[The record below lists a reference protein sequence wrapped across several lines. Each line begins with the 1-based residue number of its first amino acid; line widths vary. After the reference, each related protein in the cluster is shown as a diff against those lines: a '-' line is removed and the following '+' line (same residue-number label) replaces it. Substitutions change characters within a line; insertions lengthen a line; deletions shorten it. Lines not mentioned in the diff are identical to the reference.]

1 MTLAGAFFSKRAR
14 TSAHIVWG
22 SLNEISEDFTEDL
35 ERDGCKSETAS
46 SSTRSNGYSP
56 KTQNP
61 KPQEPGRPKGRQA
74 PQKKR
79 RQMPAFVER

>member
-22 SLNEISEDFTEDL
+22 SLNEISGDFTEDL

-46 SSTRSNGYSP
+46 GNTRSNGYAPNP

-61 KPQEPGRPKGRQA
+61 KPRQTKTA
-74 PQKKR
+74 PI
-79 RQMPAFVER
+79 